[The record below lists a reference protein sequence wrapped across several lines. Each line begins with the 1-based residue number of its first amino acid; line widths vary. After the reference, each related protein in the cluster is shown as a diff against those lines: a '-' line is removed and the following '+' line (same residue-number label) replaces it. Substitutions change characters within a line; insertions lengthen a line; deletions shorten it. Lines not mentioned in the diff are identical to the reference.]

1 MQAVAAQLLGRR
13 MVGWAGGY
21 LVGVCAYWSLLAL
34 IDPTWYGGLGG
45 VGLSVMWVLTAMET
59 CILFVLVLI
68 PDFARKV
75 YWPDS
80 RAAMIL
86 VIAWSAVTLI
96 PFTVLFPTAL
106 DPLMS
111 QGLRVEQLRGLV
123 FVVVYFSWVRWR
135 RDRTS
140 EYVTT

>member
-21 LVGVCAYWSLLAL
+21 LVGVCASWSILAL
-34 IDPTWYGGLGG
+34 IDPAWYGGLGG
-45 VGLSVMWVLTAMET
+45 VGQFAMWIFTAMET

-68 PDFARKV
+68 PDFARKI

-86 VIAWSAVTLI
+86 VVAWSAVTLI

-123 FVVVYFSWVRWR
+123 FLVAYFGWAILVSGRASR
-135 RDRTS
+135 R
-140 EYVTT
+140 VTT